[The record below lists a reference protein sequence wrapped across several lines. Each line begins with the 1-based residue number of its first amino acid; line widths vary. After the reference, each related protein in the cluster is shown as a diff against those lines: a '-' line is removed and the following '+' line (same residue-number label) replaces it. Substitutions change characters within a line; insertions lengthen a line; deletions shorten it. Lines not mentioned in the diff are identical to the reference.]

1 MSAAFITH
9 PDCLRHD
16 MGAYHPERPAR
27 LTAIEDQL
35 IASGIGQ
42 YLTRYEAPLATD
54 EQLARVHPADYVRA
68 IRDAAP
74 ESGTVHLD
82 PDTAMNPWTLQAAL
96 RAAGA
101 AVMAIDLVLTKKH
114 NAAFCSV
121 RPPGHHACRARPMGF
136 CIFNNVAVAARH
148 AVHAHGLERVAIID
162 FDVHHGNGTEDIFE
176 GDPQVL
182 MASTFQHPFYPYSG
196 AEDAATNMVNIP
208 LAAGTG
214 SSGFRDAVARFW
226 LPALED
232 FRPELVLFSAG
243 FDAHAEDDMAMLRFA
258 DADYAWV
265 TEQVKA
271 LADRH
276 AQGRVVSVLEGG
288 YALSALG
295 RSVVQHLRVLAE
307 LNA

>member
-1 MSAAFITH
+1 
-9 PDCLRHD
+9 
-16 MGAYHPERPAR
+16 
-27 LTAIEDQL
+27 
-35 IASGIGQ
+35 
-42 YLTRYEAPLATD
+42 
-54 EQLARVHPADYVRA
+54 
-68 IRDAAP
+68 
-74 ESGTVHLD
+74 
-82 PDTAMNPWTLQAAL
+82 
-96 RAAGA
+96 
-101 AVMAIDLVLTKKH
+101 
-114 NAAFCSV
+114 
-121 RPPGHHACRARPMGF
+121 
-136 CIFNNVAVAARH
+136 
-148 AVHAHGLERVAIID
+148 
-162 FDVHHGNGTEDIFE
+162 
-176 GDPQVL
+176 
-182 MASTFQHPFYPYSG
+182 
-196 AEDAATNMVNIP
+196 VNIP

-265 TEQVKA
+265 TGQIKA

-307 LNA
+307 LN